1 MPEQLDIGVEG
12 RLGVIA
18 LDRPEAINALSP
30 AMIEGITAQL
40 SAWRNDPGIGAV
52 LFEGRGPKGFC
63 AGGDVRVVRGHV
75 ADGHP
80 ERAEAYLA
88 AEYHMD
94 GMVATYPKPV
104 VALTDGIVMGG
115 GIGIAGH
122 ASFRITTPNARYAM
136 PEAGIGLYPDVGVNW
151 ILAKTP
157 EHRALLFLLAGLPV
171 SGADVLAL
179 GLADCCIEPE
189 KMTEFRGG
197 VVTAVGTGD
206 IEPALV
212 ALMQGYSIQAGER
225 QLGRLA
231 DRHAD
236 PLSLAGADEILEALA
251 EEAEEDPELTPY
263 VEAIGSRSRM
273 SLMAIVSG
281 HRAARRLTSVEAVL
295 ELDLRL
301 TSLLM
306 RHPDFAEGVR
316 AQLIDKDRQ
325 PRWQPGW
332 PDAAA
337 RAALADAV
345 AGPPEP
351 ALTARA

>member
-18 LDRPEAINALSP
+18 LDRPEAINAISLG
-30 AMIEGITAQL
+30 MIEGITAQL
-40 SAWRNDPGIGAV
+40 AAWRDDGRVRAV

-63 AGGDVRVVRGHV
+63 AGGDVRAVRAHVLEGRPEV
-75 ADGHP
+75 AD
-80 ERAEAYLA
+80 AYFA

-94 GMVATYPKPV
+94 GLIATYPKPV
-104 VALTDGIVMGG
+104 VAITDGIVMGG

-122 ASFRITTPNARYAM
+122 ASFRITTPVARYAM
-136 PEAGIGLYPDVGVNW
+136 PEAGIGFVPDVGVNW
-151 ILAKTP
+151 ILAKAP
-157 EHRALLFLLAGLPV
+157 EHRSLLFLLTGLPV

-189 KMTEFRGG
+189 KLAEFRAG
-197 VVTAVGTGD
+197 VVTAGGTGD

-225 QLGRLA
+225 ELCELA
-231 DRHAD
+231 DRCAEAF
-236 PLSLAGADEILEALA
+236 SLATAAEIVAALAEDAEDDPQLAPLAEALA
-251 EEAEEDPELTPY
+251 TRSPMSL
-263 VEAIGSRSRM
+263 EAIV
-273 SLMAIVSG
+273 AG
-281 HRAARRLTSVEAVL
+281 HRAARRLTSVETVL

-301 TSLLM
+301 ASFIA

-316 AQLIDKDRQ
+316 AQLIDKDRK

-332 PDAAA
+332 PDAAT
-337 RAALADAV
+337 REALAAAV
-345 AGPPEP
+345 AGAPEP
-351 ALTARA
+351 ALAAQG